1 MELKRYLGV
10 LRRWIWLVILGAIV
24 AGGAAYFISSNMTP
38 VYSARSR
45 YLIDEA
51 PGSNNSNEYSK
62 LLTEQ
67 KLAQTYVEIAT
78 ARPVL
83 EETIEKLD
91 LPYSVGE
98 LRRKV
103 SVNAPLDTQI
113 LVITTED
120 TDPQRAA
127 TIANT
132 VGEVFITQN
141 QIRENLRYA
150 EPIGNWQQRM
160 ETISVEIENLENS
173 IQTFEDANSDEQT
186 TALSRLRTQLNEA
199 QVRYTEAFNN
209 LNQLQQAQAKESSN
223 IVLIETAQPST
234 TPIRPNI
241 LTNTILAIIIGSLV
255 AVGLIF
261 LIEYLD
267 DTVKSQEQVLADTK
281 LSTLG
286 AIAQIKASDPS
297 ESIIAFTSPRDPLS
311 EAYRVLRTNL
321 GFSAIDGA
329 LRSIVV
335 TSGSPGEGK
344 STTAAN
350 LAIVMAQ
357 AGKRVVI
364 IDSDLRRPVQHK
376 ILSVGNNRGLTTALL
391 DNETPVTFHLQ
402 NTKIKGLRIL
412 SSGPIPP
419 NPAEILSSQRM
430 QNLIDELYDEADVLV
445 FDTPPVLTVT
455 DAAVLSPQVDGTL
468 FVVQVGKTRRDTLV
482 QAVERV
488 MKTNAHPLGVVLNRI
503 KPSHGGYYYYQYY
516 DTYAQDDKKQKKR
529 QRIRSKDQVTSA
541 G

>member
-10 LRRWIWLVILGAIV
+10 LKRWIWLVLLGAIV

-38 VYSARSR
+38 IYAAKSR

-51 PGSNNSNEYSK
+51 PGSNNPNEYSK
-62 LLTEQ
+62 LLTEE
-67 KLAQTYVEIAT
+67 KLAQTYVEIST

-83 EETIEKLD
+83 EETIVRLN
-91 LPYSVGE
+91 LPYSVGD
-98 LRRKV
+98 LRKKV
-103 SVNAPLDTQI
+103 TVSAPLDTQI
-113 LVITTED
+113 LVISTED
-120 TDPQRAA
+120 TDPVRAA
-127 TIANT
+127 NIANT
-132 VGEVFITQN
+132 VGEVFIAQN
-141 QIRENLRYA
+141 QARESLRYA
-150 EPIGNWQQRM
+150 EPIGNWQARM
-160 ETISVEIENLENS
+160 QSVSAEIDELENA
-173 IQTFEDANSDEQT
+173 IRNFEGTGTGEQDT
-186 TALSRLRTQLNEA
+186 TLTRLRTQLNEA

-223 IVLIETAQPST
+223 IVSIEAAQPSNV
-234 TPIRPNI
+234 PIRPNVI
-241 LTNTILAIIIGSLV
+241 SNTILATIIGALV
-255 AVGLIF
+255 AIGLIF

-267 DTVKSQEQVLADTK
+267 DTVKTPEQVLADTK

-297 ESIIAFTSPRDPLS
+297 ESIIAFTHPRDPLS

-357 AGKRVVI
+357 AGKRVVV

-402 NTKIKGLRIL
+402 NTKIKGLRVL
-412 SSGPIPP
+412 TSGPIPP

-430 QNLIDELYDEADVLV
+430 NHLIDELYDEADILV

-455 DAAVLSPQVDGTL
+455 DAAVLSPRVDGTI
-468 FVVQVGKTRRDTLV
+468 FVVHVGKTRRDTLA

-516 DTYAQDDKKQKKR
+516 DTYARDGKKQKR
-529 QRIRSKDQVTSA
+529 RHRVRSKDQVTST

>member
-10 LRRWIWLVILGAIV
+10 LRRWIWLIILGAIV

-38 VYSARSR
+38 VYAASAR

-83 EETIEKLD
+83 EETIIQLG
-91 LPYSVGE
+91 LPFSVNQ
-98 LRRKV
+98 LREMV
-103 SVNAPLDTQI
+103 SVSAPIDTQI
-113 LVITTED
+113 LVINAED
-120 TDPQRAA
+120 TDPVRAA
-127 TIANT
+127 DIANT
-132 VGEVFITQN
+132 IGEVFITQN
-141 QIRENLRYA
+141 QVRESLRYA
-150 EPIGNWQQRM
+150 EPIGNWQSRM
-160 ETISVEIENLENS
+160 DSLKSEIEELES
-173 IQTFEDANSDEQT
+173 EIADFEETATDEQA
-186 TALSRLRTQLNEA
+186 TALTRLRTQLNET

-223 IVLIETAQPST
+223 IVSIEAAKASSQ
-234 TPIRPNI
+234 PIRPNVI
-241 LTNTILAIIIGSLV
+241 TNTIIATLIGTLF
-255 AVGLIF
+255 AVSVIF
-261 LIEYLD
+261 LVEYLD
-267 DTVKSQEQVLADTK
+267 DTVKSPEQVLADTK

-286 AIAQIKASDPS
+286 AIAQIKASELS
-297 ESIIAFTSPRDPLS
+297 ESIIAFTHPRDPLS

-350 LAIVMAQ
+350 LSIVMAQ
-357 AGKRVVI
+357 AGKRVI
-364 IDSDLRRPVQHK
+364 IVDSDLRRPVQHK
-376 ILSVGNNRGLTTALL
+376 ILSIGNNRGLTTALL
-391 DNETPVTFHLQ
+391 DNETPVTYHLQ
-402 NTKIKGLRIL
+402 NTKVKGLRVL
-412 SSGPIPP
+412 TSGPIPP

-430 QNLIDELYDEADVLV
+430 NHLIQELYDEADVLV

-488 MKTNAHPLGVVLNRI
+488 LNTNAQPLGVVLNRI

-516 DTYAQDDKKQKKR
+516 DTYTRKDKRRKKR
-529 QRIRSKDQVTSA
+529 RHVSSKDQVSMPS
-541 G
+541 

>member
-10 LRRWIWLVILGAIV
+10 LKRWIWLVILGAII

-38 VYSARSR
+38 IYAARSR

-51 PGSNNSNEYSK
+51 PGSSNSNEYSK

-67 KLAQTYVEIAT
+67 KLAQTYVEITT

-83 EETIEKLD
+83 EETIVQLD
-91 LPYSVGE
+91 LPYTVNE
-98 LRRKV
+98 LRRIV
-103 SVNAPLDTQI
+103 SVSAPLDTQI
-113 LVITTED
+113 LVISTED
-120 TDPQRAA
+120 PDPVRAA
-127 TIANT
+127 DIANT

-141 QIRENLRYA
+141 QARENLRYA
-150 EPIGNWQQRM
+150 EPISNWQARM
-160 ETISVEIENLENS
+160 ESVFTEIDNLESTIRN
-173 IQTFEDANSDEQT
+173 FEETNGDAQAMT
-186 TALSRLRTQLNEA
+186 LTRLQSQLNEA
-199 QVRYTEAFNN
+199 QIRYTEAFNN
-209 LNQLQQAQAKESSN
+209 LNQLQQEQAKESSN
-223 IVLIETAQPST
+223 IVPIETAQPST
-234 TPIRPNI
+234 IPVRPNVT
-241 LTNTILAIIIGSLV
+241 TNTLLAAVIGSLF
-255 AVGLIF
+255 AVGIIF

-267 DTVKSQEQVLADTK
+267 DTVKTPEQVLSDTK

-286 AIAQIKASDPS
+286 AIAQIKANNPS
-297 ESIIAFTSPRDPLS
+297 ESIVAFTNPRDPLS

-321 GFSAIDGA
+321 GFSAIDSA

-357 AGKRVVI
+357 AGKRVVL

-402 NTKIKGLRIL
+402 NTKIKGLRVL

-430 QNLIDELYDEADVLV
+430 NHLIEELYEEADILV

-468 FVVQVGKTRRDTLV
+468 FVVHVGKTRRDTLA

-488 MKTNAHPLGVVLNRI
+488 LKTNAQPLGVVLNRI

-516 DTYAQDDKKQKKR
+516 DTYANDGEKRKKR
-529 QRIRSKDQVTSA
+529 QSISSKDQVSTT

>member
-10 LRRWIWLVILGAIV
+10 LKRWIWLVILGAII

-38 VYSARSR
+38 IYAARSR

-51 PGSNNSNEYSK
+51 PGSSNSNEYSK

-67 KLAQTYVEIAT
+67 KLAQTYVEITT

-83 EETIEKLD
+83 EETIVQLG
-91 LPYSVGE
+91 LPYTVNE
-98 LRRKV
+98 LRRMV
-103 SVNAPLDTQI
+103 SVSAPLDTQI
-113 LVITTED
+113 LVISTED
-120 TDPQRAA
+120 PDPVRAA
-127 TIANT
+127 DIANT

-141 QIRENLRYA
+141 QARENLRYA
-150 EPIGNWQQRM
+150 EPISNWQARM
-160 ETISVEIENLENS
+160 ESVFTEIDNLESTIRN
-173 IQTFEDANSDEQT
+173 FEETNGDAQAMT
-186 TALSRLRTQLNEA
+186 LTRLQSQLNEA
-199 QVRYTEAFNN
+199 QIRYTEAFNN

-223 IVLIETAQPST
+223 IVPIETAQPST
-234 TPIRPNI
+234 IPVRPNVT
-241 LTNTILAIIIGSLV
+241 TNTLLAAVIGSLF
-255 AVGLIF
+255 AVGIIF

-267 DTVKSQEQVLADTK
+267 DTVKTPEQVLSDTK

-286 AIAQIKASDPS
+286 AIAQIKANNPS
-297 ESIIAFTSPRDPLS
+297 ESIVAFTNPRDPLS

-321 GFSAIDGA
+321 GFSAIDSA

-357 AGKRVVI
+357 AGKRVVL

-402 NTKIKGLRIL
+402 NTKIKGLRVL

-430 QNLIDELYDEADVLV
+430 NHLIEELYEEADILV

-468 FVVQVGKTRRDTLV
+468 FVVHVGKTRRDTLA

-488 MKTNAHPLGVVLNRI
+488 LKTNAQPLGVVLNRI

-516 DTYAQDDKKQKKR
+516 DTYANDGEKRKKR
-529 QRIRSKDQVTSA
+529 QRISSKDQVSTT